1 MPRLHLERIIS
12 INNIR
17 KIMGDIE
24 NELDSVLDRYQ
35 KKQEEARKKER
46 TEQEDYI
53 GLENEFKNL
62 FNTIVQP
69 LMAQMV
75 RYLETKGNEFKGSYV
90 KVSPHLAKIAL
101 IINPY
106 RLQQGSKWAEIEFSR
121 DGNKLKIVVKNENAV
136 TGEALFE
143 KSDLKPP
150 FVKRI
155 LIDFV
160 KSYYNTEAT

>member
-1 MPRLHLERIIS
+1 MID
-12 INNIR
+12 IR
-17 KIMGDIE
+17 DIE

-35 KKQEEARKKER
+35 KKQEDTRNKEMK
-46 TEQEDYI
+46 EQEDYL

-62 FNTIVQP
+62 FNTIVKP

-101 IINPY
+101 ILNPY
-106 RLQQGSKWAEIEFSR
+106 RLQQGSKWTEIEFSR
-121 DGNKLKIVVKNENAV
+121 NGNKLKIVVKNENAV
-136 TGEALFE
+136 TSEALFE
-143 KSDLKPP
+143 KPDVRPP
-150 FVKRI
+150 FVKRM

-160 KSYYNTEAT
+160 KSYYTAGT

>member
-1 MPRLHLERIIS
+1 MTNLDIFLFLDRQEVID
-12 INNIR
+12 IR
-17 KIMGDIE
+17 DIE

-35 KKQEEARKKER
+35 KKQEDTRNKEMK
-46 TEQEDYI
+46 EQEDYL

-62 FNTIVQP
+62 FNTIVKP

-75 RYLETKGNEFKGSYV
+75 IYLETKGNEFKGSYV

-101 IINPY
+101 ILNPY

-136 TGEALFE
+136 TNEALFE
-143 KSDLKPP
+143 KSEVRPP

-160 KSYYNTEAT
+160 KSYYNTEGT

>member
-46 TEQEDYI
+46 KEQEDYI

-106 RLQQGSKWAEIEFSR
+106 RLQQESKWAEIEFSR

>member
-1 MPRLHLERIIS
+1 VID
-12 INNIR
+12 IR
-17 KIMGDIE
+17 DIE

-35 KKQEEARKKER
+35 KKQEDTRNKEMKD
-46 TEQEDYI
+46 QEDYL

-62 FNTIVQP
+62 FNTIVKP
-69 LMAQMV
+69 LMEQMV

-101 IINPY
+101 ILNPY

-136 TGEALFE
+136 TGVALFE
-143 KSDLKPP
+143 KSEVRSP

-160 KSYYNTEAT
+160 KSYYTAGT

>member
-24 NELDSVLDRYQ
+24 NELDSVLERYQ

-46 TEQEDYI
+46 KEQEDYI

>member
-1 MPRLHLERIIS
+1 MPRLNVEGMIS

-46 TEQEDYI
+46 KEQEDYI

-160 KSYYNTEAT
+160 KSYYNTEAI

>member
-1 MPRLHLERIIS
+1 
-12 INNIR
+12 
-17 KIMGDIE
+17 MGDIE

-46 TEQEDYI
+46 KEQEDYI

-160 KSYYNTEAT
+160 KSYYNTEEPDSKLS

>member
-1 MPRLHLERIIS
+1 MTNL
-12 INNIR
+12 
-17 KIMGDIE
+17 DIE

-35 KKQEEARKKER
+35 KKQEDTRNKEMK
-46 TEQEDYI
+46 EQEDYL
-53 GLENEFKNL
+53 GLENKFKNS

-106 RLQQGSKWAEIEFSR
+106 RLQQGSKGAEIEFSR

-136 TGEALFE
+136 TSEPC
-143 KSDLKPP
+143 S
-150 FVKRI
+150 RNQI
-155 LIDFV
+155 
-160 KSYYNTEAT
+160 

>member
-1 MPRLHLERIIS
+1 MHLERIIS

-17 KIMGDIE
+17 KVMGDIE

-46 TEQEDYI
+46 KEQEDYI

>member
-1 MPRLHLERIIS
+1 MHLERIIS

-46 TEQEDYI
+46 KEQEDYI

>member
-46 TEQEDYI
+46 KEQEDYI

>member
-46 TEQEDYI
+46 KEQEDYI

-136 TGEALFE
+136 TSEALFE

>member
-1 MPRLHLERIIS
+1 MIYWMQRLHLERI
-12 INNIR
+12 

-46 TEQEDYI
+46 KEQEDYI

>member
-46 TEQEDYI
+46 KEQEDYI

-136 TGEALFE
+136 TSEALFE

-155 LIDFV
+155 
-160 KSYYNTEAT
+160 